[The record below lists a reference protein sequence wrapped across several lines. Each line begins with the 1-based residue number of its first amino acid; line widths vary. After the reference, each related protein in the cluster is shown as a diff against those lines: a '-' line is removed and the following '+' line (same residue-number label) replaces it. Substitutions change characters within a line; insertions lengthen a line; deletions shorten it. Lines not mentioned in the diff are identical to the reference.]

1 MCLHGAPISVLTGI
15 EIANELGPP
24 RDWISSEVL
33 WDILNIGGFMKTN
46 KIFILTGAAF
56 LMTLPFFPKTAFA
69 KKICPE
75 PAPIKR
81 SGTISLAQSP
91 TMTQTGT
98 VRMVQQCYFDMP
110 IYDQTNPNFAYVSVP
125 DSTYCAEK
133 NPILQNYFGDQGTC
147 DNGLPRVPDSPVP
160 PSKSFYKTWLP
171 WGPLAG
177 DPDSPGYAGSAT
189 CAANSGA
196 MVVHALVNNKDAS
209 TTLVQG
215 TGDVKSWI
223 HDVFLTASKPA
234 EQENW
239 PDPLVT
245 YSSNNTTYVSTYGD
259 QNAARRDPYRMT
271 ATDLQQ
277 VVNMGSYLGTD
288 PTYMTE
294 TFWNWFDFYENFQP
308 MAQTFYTQQ
317 TSVETFRNY
326 LKQGYTG
333 IIGIG
338 PVTVHVVNSR
348 DGTEKIT
355 LEPGSGGH
363 IMAIQGFS
371 SIADYKA
378 TTCNYNPI
386 TGKTH
391 CNYELVPGTE
401 SFNLSINDPWFANRR
416 TVPITTLKAG
426 TNERSVRGG
435 TQVREVD
442 FGLTDEGT
450 PNYTGDDHAT
460 PATEIALWPFD
471 TTNTLAPLDVWSLT
485 DGQVIYVIGIT
496 DLMLVS

>member
-1 MCLHGAPISVLTGI
+1 
-15 EIANELGPP
+15 
-24 RDWISSEVL
+24 
-33 WDILNIGGFMKTN
+33 MKTN

-75 PAPIKR
+75 PVPIKR
-81 SGTISLAQSP
+81 STVTSIGSLSSQVSTATP
-91 TMTQTGT
+91 VET
-98 VRMVQQCYFDMP
+98 VRMVQQCYSDSMP

-133 NPILQNYFGDQGTC
+133 NPLLQNYFGDQGIC
-147 DNGLPRVPDSPVP
+147 DGGTPRVPDPAVI
-160 PSKSFYKTWLP
+160 KKNFYKTWLP

-177 DPDSPGYAGSAT
+177 DPDSLGNSGSAT

-196 MVVHALVNNKDAS
+196 MVMHALVDNKDAS

-215 TGDVKSWI
+215 TGDVKSWV

-239 PDPLVT
+239 PDPLIT
-245 YSSNNTTYVSTYGD
+245 YSSNNTTYVSTFGD

-294 TFWNWFDFYENFQP
+294 NFWGWFDFYENFQP
-308 MAQTFYTQQ
+308 LAQTFYTQQ
-317 TSVETFRNY
+317 TSVETFRSY

-338 PVTVHVVNSR
+338 PVTVHISYSR
-348 DGTEKIT
+348 GGTEKVT

-371 SIADYKA
+371 SVADYKA
-378 TTCNYNPI
+378 TACNYNPI
-386 TGKTH
+386 TGKTR
-391 CNYELVPGTE
+391 CLYDMVPGTE

-442 FGLTDEGT
+442 FGLTDEGA
-450 PNYTGDDHAT
+450 PNYTGDDHVT
-460 PATEIALWPFD
+460 PAAEIALWPFD
-471 TTNTLAPLDVWSLT
+471 TTNTLAPFDVWSLT